1 MWQKFTSV
9 EKEKQ
14 SISNFLSMHG
24 KARELLLELEID
36 QLNHANGV
44 DKVLENLDTLYLKDK
59 LQSAYQMCDN
69 FEKFKRPT
77 DMTIAEFV
85 VEFGRLYNKAKAH
98 EMVLPD
104 GLLAYK
110 LLNNANISNYH
121 EKLICATMTTLP
133 NEVMKEQ
140 LEDLWRLEYIC
151 SIK

>member
-1 MWQKFTSV
+1 
-9 EKEKQ
+9 
-14 SISNFLSMHG
+14 MHG

-85 VEFGRLYNKAKAH
+85 VEFGRLYNKVKAH

-121 EKLICATMTTLP
+121 EKLICATMTTLS
-133 NEVMKEQ
+133 NEVIEEQ
-140 LEDLWRLEYIC
+140 LKDLWRLEYIC